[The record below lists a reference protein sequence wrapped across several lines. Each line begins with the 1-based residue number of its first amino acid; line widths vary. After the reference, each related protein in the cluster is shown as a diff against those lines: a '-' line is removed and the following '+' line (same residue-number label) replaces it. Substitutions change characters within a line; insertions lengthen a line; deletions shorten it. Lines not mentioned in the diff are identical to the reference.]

1 MAGSDNTPPKKGPIM
16 KPKPNAAPSMPI
28 LPATWSSSLISPMYA
43 LATAMFPFPAPARN
57 RAIMAMARLP
67 DRPKTMKKR
76 EFAARPNIRTGLLP
90 MRSEIDPRIGVEM
103 NWARE

>member
-1 MAGSDNTPPKKGPIM
+1 
-16 KPKPNAAPSMPI
+16 
-28 LPATWSSSLISPMYA
+28 
-43 LATAMFPFPAPARN
+43 
-57 RAIMAMARLP
+57 MAMARLP
-67 DRPKTMKKR
+67 DRPKTMKNR